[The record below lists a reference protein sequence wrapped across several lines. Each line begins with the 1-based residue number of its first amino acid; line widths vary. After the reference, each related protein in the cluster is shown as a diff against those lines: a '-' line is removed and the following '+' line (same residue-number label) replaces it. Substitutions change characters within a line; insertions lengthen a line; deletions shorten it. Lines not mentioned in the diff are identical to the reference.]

1 MFSKDRTD
9 SGGVDAA
16 DSSAPTLR
24 AFGTP
29 ALPDW
34 VLFHVPH
41 DSTFI
46 PPSERSKLLLNDEG
60 LKSELLRMTDHWT
73 FDLFTQ
79 GVPEERVL
87 RSPVSRLVV
96 DVERFE
102 EDSLEIMASRGMGAV
117 YERTSDGQQL
127 RHSLPAAQRQQLMNT
142 WYLPHHHRL
151 TEAVQ
156 RALDDHGQALMI
168 DAHSFPSHPLP
179 CDWDQK
185 PDRPDICIGTD
196 EFHTPPQLTDA
207 LFDAFGTSGWTV
219 KLNSPF
225 AGALVPMRHY
235 RKQRNLAAVM
245 IEVNRALYIDETT
258 GKRLQCFSSVARTLR
273 EVALAAIPH
282 LNLGGEG
289 GLATWKSKAVSNSD
303 IWF

>member
-1 MFSKDRTD
+1 MSSKDGTD
-9 SGGVDAA
+9 SGGVGAA

-24 AFGTP
+24 ALDTP

-41 DSTFI
+41 DSIFI
-46 PPSERSKLLLNDEG
+46 PPSERSRFMLNDAE
-60 LKSELLRMTDHWT
+60 LNVELLRMTDHWT
-73 FDLFTQ
+73 FDLFAE
-79 GVPEERVL
+79 GIPERRVL

-127 RHSLPAAQRQQLMNT
+127 RPPLPVAQRQELMNT

-156 RALDDHGQALMI
+156 RALDDHGQALLI

-179 CDWDQK
+179 YELDQRS
-185 PDRPDICIGTD
+185 DRPDICIGTD
-196 EFHTPPQLTDA
+196 DFHTPPQLEEA
-207 LFDAFGTSGWTV
+207 LLHAFRGAGWSV
-219 KLNSPF
+219 RLNIPF
-225 AGALVPMRHY
+225 EGALVPMRHY
-235 RKQRNLAAVM
+235 KKQRNLAAVM
-245 IEVNRALYIDETT
+245 IEVNRALYVDESTAD
-258 GKRLQCFSSVARTLR
+258 RLPCFTSVARRLR
-273 EVALAAIPH
+273 QHFAAAIS
-282 LNLGGEG
+282 L
-289 GLATWKSKAVSNSD
+289 LAPTD
-303 IWF
+303 

>member
-1 MFSKDRTD
+1 V
-9 SGGVDAA
+9 GAA

-24 AFGTP
+24 AFDTP

-46 PPSERSKLLLNDEG
+46 PPSERSKLLLNDEE

-73 FDLFTQ
+73 FDLFAQ
-79 GVPEERVL
+79 GIPEERIL
-87 RSPVSRLVV
+87 RSQVSRLVV

-127 RHSLPAAQRQQLMNT
+127 RPPLPAIQRQELMNN
-142 WYLPHHHRL
+142 WYFPHHHRL
-151 TEAVQ
+151 TESVQ
-156 RALDDHGQALMI
+156 RSLDNHGQALLI
-168 DAHSFPSHPLP
+168 DAHSFPSQPLP
-179 CDWDQK
+179 CDCDQQ

-196 EFHTPPQLTDA
+196 EFHTPPQLADA
-207 LFDAFGTSGWTV
+207 LVDAFGTKGWTV

-225 AGALVPMRHY
+225 AGAIVPMRNY
-235 RKQRNLAAVM
+235 RKERNLAAVM
-245 IEVNRALYIDETT
+245 IEVNRALYVDEMT
-258 GKRLQCFSSVARTLR
+258 GDRLPCFASVAK
-273 EVALAAIPH
+273 AIRNVILSGVRL
-282 LNLGGEG
+282 LNLGDEG
-289 GLATWKSKAVSNSD
+289 GFHD
-303 IWF
+303 

>member
-1 MFSKDRTD
+1 MFSRDGTD
-9 SGGVDAA
+9 SDGVGAT

-41 DSTFI
+41 DSTFV

-73 FDLFTQ
+73 LDLFTQ

-127 RHSLPAAQRQQLMNT
+127 RPPLAVAERRELMNT
-142 WYLPHHHRL
+142 WYVTHHRRL

-156 RALDDHGQALMI
+156 RALDDHGQALLI

-179 CDWDQK
+179 YELDQRS
-185 PDRPDICIGTD
+185 DRPDICIGTD
-196 EFHTPPQLTDA
+196 YFHTPLQLGEA
-207 LFDAFGTSGWTV
+207 LLHAFRGAGWSV
-219 KLNSPF
+219 RLNIPF
-225 AGALVPMRHY
+225 EGALVPMRHY
-235 RKQRNLAAVM
+235 KKQRNLAAVM
-245 IEVNRALYIDETT
+245 IEANRALYVDEAT
-258 GKRLQCFSSVARTLR
+258 GERKPCFASVARTIR
-273 EVALAAIPH
+273 EVVRSGVSL
-282 LNLGGEG
+282 LNLGDEG
-289 GLATWKSKAVSNSD
+289 GFHD
-303 IWF
+303 